1 MEYSEAIFRMN
12 QYRSKMQHVVRTR
25 SMKQLKEKDWMSSHK
40 SYPRFVLIQE
50 ASGEKKKKKK
60 CDKVSLNTDTMQ

>member
-1 MEYSEAIFRMN
+1 MEVLRSNFRMN
-12 QYRSKMQHVVRTR
+12 QYRSKMQHMVRTR

-50 ASGEKKKKKK
+50 ASGEKKKK
-60 CDKVSLNTDTMQ
+60 CDKVSLNTDKMQ